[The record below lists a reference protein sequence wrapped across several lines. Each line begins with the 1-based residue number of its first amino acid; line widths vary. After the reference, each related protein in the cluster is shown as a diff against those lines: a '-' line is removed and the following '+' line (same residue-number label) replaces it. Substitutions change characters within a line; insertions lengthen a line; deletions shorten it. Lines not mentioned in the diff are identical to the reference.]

1 MKRWKMETFTLDG
14 CGYCE
19 ELKRGLLEMG
29 IPYNDNNV
37 TYNDFL
43 GDRLEETY
51 QCESYP
57 MILLKEPFN
66 KVWLPESSLLPS
78 PNIEIFNSIP
88 KLLQKINQIHKNEI

>member
-14 CGYCE
+14 CGYCD

-29 IPYNDNNV
+29 IPFNNNNV

-88 KLLQKINQIHKNEI
+88 KLLQQINQIYKNEI

>member
-1 MKRWKMETFTLDG
+1 MKRWEMETFTLDG
-14 CGYCE
+14 CEYCD
-19 ELKRGLLEMG
+19 ELKHGLLKMG
-29 IPYNDNNV
+29 IPFNNNNI

-43 GDRLEETY
+43 GDKLEETY

-78 PNIEIFNSIP
+78 PNIEIFHSIP
-88 KLLQKINQIHKNEI
+88 KLLKQINQIYKNEI